1 MDSNAVDNLKSE
13 LTNLKKEA
21 LTHFEGLGTMA
32 NENDSHLIVDGEAVP
47 VWNLLTSAQRDGAHA
62 LRSKVAGFGVRL
74 LEAVRI
80 SPLMEQA
87 DEEEI
92 RTLLRKMSASLA
104 LKSYQYT
111 APQVVS
117 DEDRVLGMVPAE
129 QSEHARAPTD
139 CVESFENCCNR
150 LRDRMQLLAPPSHAL
165 AQAIVSTQIP
175 AIQKYRPNTA
185 FIMMQIDEKQPK
197 LEDVKNCIKEIFKE
211 FGIDAVRSD
220 EIEHSDVITQRI
232 LDEITTSE
240 FSIADLTG
248 ERPSVYYELGY
259 AHASGKRPILFREE
273 GTKLHFDLLVH
284 NVPAYKNTT
293 DLKAKLRARLSA
305 MLGRTPGKEK

>member
-1 MDSNAVDNLKSE
+1 MDSNAVENLKSE
-13 LTNLKKEA
+13 LASLKKEA

-32 NENDSHLIVDGEAVP
+32 REDHAHLIVDGTAVP
-47 VWNLLTSAQRDGAHA
+47 VWNLLTSTQRDEAHA
-62 LRSKVAGFGVRL
+62 LRSKVAAFGVRL

-104 LKSYQYT
+104 LKSYEYT
-111 APQVVS
+111 APQAVS

-129 QSEHARAPTD
+129 QSEHVRAPIH
-139 CVESFENCCNR
+139 CVQSFENCCNR

-165 AQAIVSTQIP
+165 AQAIVSAQMP

-220 EIEHSDVITQRI
+220 EIEHSD
-232 LDEITTSE
+232 
-240 FSIADLTG
+240 
-248 ERPSVYYELGY
+248 
-259 AHASGKRPILFREE
+259 
-273 GTKLHFDLLVH
+273 
-284 NVPAYKNTT
+284 
-293 DLKAKLRARLSA
+293 
-305 MLGRTPGKEK
+305 

>member
-1 MDSNAVDNLKSE
+1 MDTNAVDKLESE
-13 LTNLKKEA
+13 LSSLKKEA
-21 LTHFEGLGTMA
+21 LAHFESLGTMA
-32 NENDSHLIVDGEAVP
+32 KEDHAHVIVDGKAVP
-47 VWNLLTSAQRDGAHA
+47 VWNLLTDAQRREAHE
-62 LRSKVAGFGVRL
+62 LRSKVAAFGVRL

-92 RTLLRKMSASLA
+92 RTLLRKMSASVA
-104 LKSYQYT
+104 LKSYEYT

-117 DEDRVLGMVPAE
+117 DEDRVLGIVPAE
-129 QSEHARAPTD
+129 QTEHVRAPIH
-139 CVESFENCCNR
+139 CVQSFESCCNR

-165 AQAIVSTQIP
+165 AQAIVSTQMP

-185 FIMMQIDEKQPK
+185 FIMMQIDENQPR
-197 LEDVKNCIKEIFKE
+197 LEDVKNCIKEIFGE
-211 FGIDAVRSD
+211 FGIEAVRSD

-240 FSIADLTG
+240 FLIADLTG

-273 GTKLHFDLLVH
+273 GTRLHFDLLVH

-293 DLKAKLRARLSA
+293 DLKTKLRSRISA
-305 MLGRTPGKEK
+305 MLGRAPGKEK

>member
-13 LTNLKKEA
+13 LTSVRSEA
-21 LTHFEGLGTMA
+21 VAHFESLGAMA
-32 NENDSHLIVDGEAVP
+32 KEQQGHLILDGKAVP
-47 VWNLLTSAQRDGAHA
+47 VWNLLTNDQRDKAHD
-62 LRSKVAGFGVRL
+62 LRSKVAAFGVRL

-104 LKSYQYT
+104 LKSYEYT

-129 QSEHARAPTD
+129 QNEHIRAPIH
-139 CVESFENCCNR
+139 CVQSFDSYCNR
-150 LRDRMQLLAPPSHAL
+150 LRERMQLLAPPSHAL
-165 AQAIVSTQIP
+165 AQAIVSTQMP

-197 LEDVKNCIKEIFKE
+197 LEDVKNCIKEVFKE
-211 FGIDAVRSD
+211 FGIEAVRSD
-220 EIEHSDVITQRI
+220 EIEHSDVVTQRI

-240 FSIADLTG
+240 FQIADLTG

-259 AHASGKRPILFREE
+259 AHAAGKRPILFREE
-273 GTKLHFDLLVH
+273 GTRLHFDLLVH

-305 MLGRTPGKEK
+305 MLGRAPGKNR